1 MTKQLR
7 GIIELGDPDCVH
19 DETVRNEEEY
29 NNHQI
34 GRCKK
39 CGRVRDYT
47 IAQDWG
53 WNNKSSKG
61 GKKIKEKKS
70 NSLSRGILEKLR
82 LKVMVTNQPR
92 VCRNADGGE
101 TIVGEGNPVWG

>member
-1 MTKQLR
+1 MVTSAKSSKMTRQLR

-29 NNHQI
+29 NSHQI

-47 IAQDWG
+47 
-53 WNNKSSKG
+53 
-61 GKKIKEKKS
+61 
-70 NSLSRGILEKLR
+70 
-82 LKVMVTNQPR
+82 V
-92 VCRNADGGE
+92 
-101 TIVGEGNPVWG
+101 

>member
-1 MTKQLR
+1 MTMGLNLIIYRGHSGKMTKQLR

-19 DETVRNEEEY
+19 NETVRNEEEY

-47 IAQDWG
+47 IAQDWR
-53 WNNKSSKG
+53 WNNKSAKG
-61 GKKIKEKKS
+61 GKKRKEEVF
-70 NSLSRGILEKLR
+70 R
-82 LKVMVTNQPR
+82 
-92 VCRNADGGE
+92 
-101 TIVGEGNPVWG
+101 